1 MASKPA
7 KTVALRTTA
16 YLPEQI
22 PVLEEDD
29 ILFLG
34 RSNAGKSSLLNALTE
49 KDLARVSKN
58 PGKTRS
64 INFFTWGQELTLV
77 DLPGYGFA
85 DRSREERDSWKKLV
99 ESFFDKLSGSG
110 LGFLLMDAKRN
121 LEEEEWNL
129 GRALMD
135 KGLKVEI
142 LLTKADRLNQSERTL
157 RERQL
162 LQDLQAQGLGNALTY
177 RFVSVKTG
185 EGVDAIRR
193 QLFSYGKQK

>member
-22 PVLEEDD
+22 PLLEEDA

-162 LQDLQAQGLGNALTY
+162 LQDFQAQGLGNALTY

-193 QLFSYGKQK
+193 QLFSYGTQK